1 MARRSLRPH
10 LNQIRGWVRQG
21 RTDAWI
27 AHQLEVTVQDIEA
40 FKRQNELLPDG
51 EAPEAP
57 GLDFDD
63 EIDLRAEDDALIAAE
78 LVFGVSSGQGG
89 LGWYIFE
96 NRNLLDIPAVF
107 AGLLTM
113 IIIGL
118 IVENLIFRTIERN
131 TVQKWGTQT

>member
-1 MARRSLRPH
+1 MLLRFLRLAAGDRLHDQPVVADDILRLAGRGQVQPAQPVDMAAAALHQSRR
-10 LNQIRGWVRQG
+10 
-21 RTDAWI
+21 T
-27 AHQLEVTVQDIEA
+27 
-40 FKRQNELLPDG
+40 
-51 EAPEAP
+51 
-57 GLDFDD
+57 
-63 EIDLRAEDDALIAAE
+63 LIAAE

-107 AGLLTM
+107 AGLLTV